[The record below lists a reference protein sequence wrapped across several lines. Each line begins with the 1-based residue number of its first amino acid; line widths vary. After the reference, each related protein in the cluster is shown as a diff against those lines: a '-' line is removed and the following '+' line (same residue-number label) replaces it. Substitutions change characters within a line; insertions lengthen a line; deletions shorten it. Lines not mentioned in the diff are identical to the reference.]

1 MYMNY
6 AVASSHPLSTFV
18 GNEIL
23 KDGGNAYD
31 AAIATSA
38 ALVVVQPHLNG
49 LGGDFFSTII
59 DNDIYSINGSGNAPE
74 LATIEFFHRN
84 GYNKIPEH
92 GPLSSFSIPGL
103 VSSWEILYK
112 NATMKLE
119 KLFSRAIS
127 FAMDGFIPSNSILKA
142 IKNFKYGDVDF
153 NNIYYNNGRLLVQRA
168 LGRTLKLLAEKG
180 LESFYHGDI
189 ARAIEDD
196 MIKKHGLIRF
206 NDLDSYSASVVK
218 PLEIRYRNYSVY
230 TNPPVSQGATALYW
244 LNRLNKYDLYSMPD
258 DLYYSSLI
266 NEMYPSY
273 EFRKSMIYDGSS
285 ISNDDLLNNY
295 SYSKNKKDE
304 KYSDTT
310 AFSVFD
316 GDAGISAI
324 QSNYMGFGSGHSI
337 HGYGINMNNRGS
349 YFTLDKNHKNALKPG
364 KKTFHTLMS
373 TILNGD
379 KLILL
384 GSMGGDIQPQVN
396 VQIIT
401 RIIDLNYN
409 IQDAIS
415 YPRFAYPASIYGDA
429 DLYSEKGIVSG
440 SKYIDGL
447 SSTMGHAQGILIED
461 DVHAGFDPRGD
472 GLLKYHL

>member
-1 MYMNY
+1 MNY
-6 AVASSHPLSTFV
+6 AVASSHPLSTLA

-23 KDGGNAYD
+23 DEGGNAYD
-31 AAIATSA
+31 AALATSA

-59 DNDIYSINGSGNAPE
+59 DDDVYSINGSGHAAE
-74 LATIEFFHRN
+74 LATIDFFHKN
-84 GYNKIPEH
+84 GYEKIPEH
-92 GPLSSFSIPGL
+92 GSLSSFSVPGL

-119 KLFSRAIS
+119 RLFSRAIS
-127 FAMDGFIPSNSILKA
+127 FAMDGFVPSNSILNA
-142 IKNFKYGDVDF
+142 IKNFRYGDPDF
-153 NNIYYNNGRLLVQRA
+153 NEIYRPGNILVQRG
-168 LGRTLKLLAEKG
+168 LGKTLKLIIDHG
-180 LESFYHGDI
+180 FESFYHGNI
-189 ARAIEDD
+189 AKAIEED

-206 NDLDSYSASVVK
+206 SDLDSYSAEIVK
-218 PLEIRYRNYSVY
+218 PVKVRYRNYNVY

-244 LNRLNKYDLYSMPD
+244 LNRLKNYDLYAMPE
-258 DLYYSSLI
+258 DLYYNTLI
-266 NEMYPSY
+266 DNMYPSY
-273 EFRKSMIYDGSS
+273 EFRKRMIYDGSH
-285 ISNDDLLNNY
+285 ISNDDISVDY
-295 SYSKNKKDE
+295 SYAKNRNDE

-316 GDAGISAI
+316 GDIGISAI
-324 QSNYMGFGSGHSI
+324 QSNYMGFGSGHTI

-349 YFTLDKNHKNALKPG
+349 YFSLDINHRNALAPG

-373 TILNGD
+373 TLLKGE

-401 RIIDLNYN
+401 RLIDLNFN

-429 DLYSEKGIVSG
+429 DLYSENGIVPG
-440 SKYIDGL
+440 SKYINGL
-447 SSTMGHAQGILIED
+447 NSMMGHAQGIVFD
-461 DVHAGFDPRGD
+461 GDVHAGFDPRGD
-472 GLLKYHL
+472 GLLKYQI